1 MIGQWAIL
9 FTTGDPMLP
18 DFPHLIFFLTA
29 TLLLNLI
36 PGSDVLYIASQ
47 SLQSHKNGLLAA
59 LGISIGVCF
68 YVIATAF
75 GLTFILLKSPLL
87 FHCIKAAGAIYIIYI
102 AWQISRSPF
111 GEIGTIKKTGM
122 SSAKAFS
129 RGIINTLLNPKV
141 GIFFITFLPQ
151 FIDPNKGKTWL
162 QLLSLGICFIISGT
176 IVNLGYAFSFSK
188 AKEKLFSNPF
198 IKKWL
203 HKILAVILGVIGVV
217 VLFT

>member
-1 MIGQWAIL
+1 
-9 FTTGDPMLP
+9 MLP
-18 DFPHLIFFLTA
+18 DYAHLFFFLSA

-59 LGISIGVCF
+59 MGISVGIFF
-68 YVIATAF
+68 YVLATAF
-75 GLTFILLKSPLL
+75 GLTIILLKLPIL
-87 FHCIKAAGAIYIIYI
+87 FRCIKTAGAIYIIYI
-102 AWQISRSPF
+102 AWQIFHSPF
-111 GEIGTIKKTGM
+111 GELGSIKKTALSGF
-122 SSAKAFS
+122 KAFR

-151 FIDPNKGKTWL
+151 FIEPARGKVWL

-176 IVNLGYAFSFSK
+176 IINLMYAFTFSK
-188 AKEKLFSNPF
+188 LKQKLFSRVFVKN
-198 IKKWL
+198 WL
-203 HKILAVILGVIGVV
+203 HKILGCILGMIGVV

>member
-1 MIGQWAIL
+1 
-9 FTTGDPMLP
+9 MLP
-18 DFPHLIFFLTA
+18 DFSRLLFFLTA

-68 YVIATAF
+68 SVVATAF
-75 GLTFILLKSPLL
+75 GLTLVLMKSPLL

-111 GEIGTIKKTGM
+111 SDIGAIKKIKQSGT
-122 SSAKAFS
+122 AAFS

-141 GIFFITFLPQ
+141 GVFFITFLPQ
-151 FIDPNKGKTWL
+151 FINSGKGKVWL

-176 IVNLGYAFSFSK
+176 IVNLAYAFSFSK
-188 AKEKLFSNPF
+188 AKAKLFSNTF
-198 IKKWL
+198 IQKWL
-203 HKILAVILGVIGVV
+203 HKILAAILGIIGTV

>member
-1 MIGQWAIL
+1 
-9 FTTGDPMLP
+9 MLP
-18 DFPHLIFFLTA
+18 DYTHLFFFLTA

-59 LGISIGVCF
+59 IGISVGIFF
-68 YVIATAF
+68 YVLATAF
-75 GLTFILLKSPLL
+75 GLTIILLKYPIL
-87 FHCIKAAGAIYIIYI
+87 FRCIKTAGAIYIIYI
-102 AWQISRSPF
+102 AWQIFHSPF
-111 GEIGTIKKTGM
+111 GELGSIQKTTLSGF
-122 SSAKAFS
+122 KAFR

-151 FIDPNKGKTWL
+151 FIEPARGKVWL

-176 IVNLGYAFSFSK
+176 IINVIYAFIFSK
-188 AKEKLFSNPF
+188 LKKKLFSRVFVKN
-198 IKKWL
+198 WL
-203 HKILAVILGVIGVV
+203 HKILGCILGMIGVL

>member
-1 MIGQWAIL
+1 
-9 FTTGDPMLP
+9 MLP
-18 DFPHLIFFLTA
+18 DYTHLFFFLMA

-59 LGISIGVCF
+59 LGISVGICF
-68 YVIATAF
+68 YVVATTF
-75 GLTFILLKSPLL
+75 GLTVILLKLPLL
-87 FHCIKAAGAIYIIYI
+87 FRCIKTAGAIYIVYI
-102 AWQISRSPF
+102 AWQIFHSPF
-111 GEIGTIKKTGM
+111 GDLGSLKKTA
-122 SSAKAFS
+122 SSGFKAFR

-151 FIDPNKGKTWL
+151 FIDPTRGKVWL

-176 IVNLGYAFSFSK
+176 IINLIYAFTFSK
-188 AKEKLFSNPF
+188 LKRKLFSRVF

-203 HKILAVILGVIGVV
+203 HKILAVILGTIGAIA
-217 VLFT
+217 LFT